1 MPRLTQKQI
10 AFLERK
16 ERAKALLKRALRLPE
31 DKNPEMQ
38 NVQKLISL
46 LSQPEFGVE
55 YDEQDAI
62 NLVLQKR
69 NERKRMTKK
78 GAKKINLP
86 VRNGPYQT
94 RSRTRAQ
101 AATIG
106 TAPPRNQNLNAEFRS
121 YYGVPKT
128 QKTQKTSRKAYTPVV
143 PEELANLSS
152 QNRMNFYKNLAEKA
166 YTERYGKAPTQA
178 MVTLM
183 AKYQNQGYTDDQ
195 IYNILEKRNKSKGKT
210 LKKNNQ
216 PILPP
221 PFQTATYT
229 GPTPS
234 APPMITPQ
242 PYLPTKT
249 TQTLRRSSRF
259 AKKITA
265 CELCELEKQGRLSA
279 ADKEAIEKIGQQR
292 QQGYNSVVT
301 NPFA

>member
-16 ERAKALLKRALRLPE
+16 ERAKALLKRAMRLPE

-101 AATIG
+101 ATTIG
-106 TAPPRNQNLNAEFRS
+106 TAPPRNENLASEFRS
-121 YYGVPKT
+121 YYGYP
-128 QKTQKTSRKAYTPVV
+128 KTQKTSRKAYTSVV

-152 QNRMNFYKNLAEKA
+152 QNRMNFYKNIAEKA

-210 LKKNNQ
+210 LKKNNRSV
-216 PILPP
+216 LPP
-221 PFQTATYT
+221 SFENATYT

-234 APPMITPQ
+234 APPMITQQ
-242 PYLPTKT
+242 PYLSTKT
-249 TQTLRRSSRF
+249 SQTLRRSGRF
-259 AKKITA
+259 AQKKMTA

-279 ADKEAIEKIGQQR
+279 ADKEAIAKIGQQIQKTR
-292 QQGYNSVVT
+292 NSVVR